1 MPRCIATRRQPV
13 LTLLRDGVGRGDLP
27 PDSNIEVL
35 ADLIYGAMWYHLLVQ
50 HGPLDDQFAHEIV
63 RAVI

>member
-1 MPRCIATRRQPV
+1 MPS
-13 LTLLRDGVGRGDLP
+13 
-27 PDSNIEVL
+27 DSNIEAL

-50 HGPLDDQFAHEIV
+50 HGPLDNQFAHEIV